1 MKREARKGL
10 VESEDLAIG
19 EDFIVVTRAEDDDM
33 SLLLVDSTTKWAG
46 PKMAD
51 ADVDLP
57 KTAFKKI

>member
-1 MKREARKGL
+1 M

-19 EDFIVVTRAEDDDM
+19 EDFIVVTRAETEAEAVDDDM